1 MTPKHEQAQDETP
14 TLSLRDRVKALAAE
28 ARAKKLW
35 IAILDVRY
43 ITAGIPTEITDEY
56 IYFDGGDGGPWELDS
71 TGKLGSD
78 EAKGEKGLAKMLLWG
93 ALIHVELMKP
103 IKGAK

>member
-1 MTPKHEQAQDETP
+1 MNPPKNAVDTTQSAP
-14 TLSLRDRVKALAAE
+14 MLSKMDRVKALAAE
-28 ARAKKLW
+28 ARASKLW
-35 IAILDVRY
+35 IAVLDVRY
-43 ITAGIPTEITDEY
+43 ITAGIPTEVTDEY
-56 IYFDGGDGGPWELDS
+56 IFFAEPWELDS

-78 EAKGEKGLAKMLLWG
+78 EAKGEKGLAKMLFWG

>member
-1 MTPKHEQAQDETP
+1 MAKELAAIDLPGNGDVDLNKVA
-14 TLSLRDRVKALAAE
+14 RVKAMAAQ
-28 ARAKKLW
+28 ARASKLW
-35 IAILDVRY
+35 IAVLDVRY
-43 ITAGIPTEITDEY
+43 ITAGIPTEITDDY
-56 IYFDGGDGGPWELDS
+56 ILFEEPWELDS

-78 EAKGEKGLAKMLLWG
+78 EAKGEKGLTKMLFWG

>member
-1 MTPKHEQAQDETP
+1 MTPKAEVVAPTV
-14 TLSLRDRVKALAAE
+14 TLSKVDRVKAMAAQ
-28 ARAKKLW
+28 ARATKQW
-35 IAILDVRY
+35 VAVLDVRY

-56 IYFDGGDGGPWELDS
+56 IYFEEPWELDS

-93 ALIHVELMKP
+93 ALIHVELIKP